1 MRILV
6 VISSKS
12 PNPYLYRCIANLYH
26 IQIRPDTDS
35 GNQYK
40 IVVVD
45 SDSDDITNYHKVQYD
60 FPEVEIGFVQNR
72 CYEYG
77 AWKYAYELYPQ
88 EDIYFCIQD
97 TNLLQHPI
105 DLSLV
110 QEKRAYTFHVDSGFD
125 LEIRDLCRELLAPS
139 GLDYEPYFGRNFC
152 IATHSIFIV
161 HKDTIMDIFRTLP
174 IPPTNKHGSNST
186 ERIFGLYFILRG
198 IETLDMR
205 PFVHKIHG
213 SRN

>member
-1 MRILV
+1 MQIRI

-12 PNPYLYRCIANLYH
+12 PNPYLYRCIANLYN
-26 IQIRPDTDS
+26 IQIRPDPDPS
-35 GNQYK
+35 NQYK

-45 SDSDDITNYHKVQYD
+45 SDSDDITNYNIVQYD
-60 FPEVEIGFVQNR
+60 FPEVEICFVQNR
-72 CYEYG
+72 HYEYG
-77 AWKYAYELYPQ
+77 AWKYAYELYPNQ
-88 EDIYFCIQD
+88 DIYFCIQD

-110 QEKRAYTFHVDSGFD
+110 QEKRVYTFHVDSGFD

-152 IATHSIFIV
+152 IATHCIFIV
-161 HKDTIMDIFRTLP
+161 KKNTIVDIFRTLP
-174 IPPTNKHGSNST
+174 IPPVNKFGANSI

-198 IETLDMR
+198 IETMDMSKNIQ
-205 PFVHKIHG
+205 KIHG
-213 SRN
+213 SRA